1 MPVPAAMMP
10 TPAIIV
16 PTGAGA
22 AAPTAAQ
29 STCATRNAPT
39 TTLSAPKTQ
48 VAHRCTATSTACPS
62 PDTTTVSSTNTAMH
76 ATVSTG
82 WSVAACPA
90 PKRIVHSDSSAN
102 AAVVVLTVSQPSR
115 ESSDTA
121 VGPMLPRTPKTARDS
136 VRPGAPPRRP
146 AIDTAPTIANEPTEP
161 IAATITACQT
171 VSPSATR
178 VAPSGRPRIEML
190 AANHTQNS

>member
-1 MPVPAAMMP
+1 
-10 TPAIIV
+10 
-16 PTGAGA
+16 
-22 AAPTAAQ
+22 
-29 STCATRNAPT
+29 
-39 TTLSAPKTQ
+39 
-48 VAHRCTATSTACPS
+48 
-62 PDTTTVSSTNTAMH
+62 
-76 ATVSTG
+76 
-82 WSVAACPA
+82 
-90 PKRIVHSDSSAN
+90 N

-190 AANHTQNS
+190 AANHTQNSWAGCPFRSSTGTGSMPRVSSAASTLPVLGSLVVV